1 MVDFIKQNFLDR
13 KKVYKLGDK
22 FPLLLTSFIAF
33 ASIISFLSN
42 IILGIDRLLNYV
54 GLIFFMWS
62 LYILIFNKVE
72 KHFLFFLT
80 AVSLIYM
87 PTVFVITEGFSGS
100 NPIFLPVLLFL
111 IIIFFEQKISYA
123 LSAILLC
130 EYLFL
135 SLLQIQ
141 NPVIFNYYNSP
152 FEKMT
157 AMNTTVVLIFIIMG
171 ASTRAFLE
179 IINSKESHNL
189 NLLKEIRDRNQELY
203 SLSIRD
209 PLTSAYNRRYFLTAY
224 ENELERAQIHK
235 QELSVLMID
244 IDHFKQVNDTYG
256 HIFGDAVLTRLVS
269 FLHTK
274 LRSNDLLARYG
285 GEEFVVLLPNT
296 SKDNALIIAE
306 RIREDVA
313 SVKNRNNYVISL
325 SIGLASS
332 FNENTSHGI
341 LNHADEN
348 LYKAKEGGRN
358 KVVAD

>member
-22 FPLLLTSFIAF
+22 FPLLLTGFIAF
-33 ASIISFLSN
+33 TSLISFLSN
-42 IILGIDRLLNYV
+42 VILGIDNIVNYS

-62 LYILIFNKVE
+62 LYILIFNKIE
-72 KHFLFFLT
+72 KHFLLFLI

-87 PTVFVITEGFSGS
+87 PSVFIITEGFSGS
-100 NPIFLPVLLFL
+100 NPIFLPILLFF
-111 IIIFFEQKISYA
+111 IIIFFEQKVSYA

-141 NPVIFNYYNSP
+141 NPSIFTYYATP

-157 AMNTTVVLIFIIMG
+157 AMNITVILVFIIMG
-171 ASTRAFLE
+171 ASTRSFLE
-179 IINSKESHNL
+179 IINSKENHNL

-224 ENELERAQIHK
+224 ENELERANMNS
-235 QELSVLMID
+235 QELTVLMID

-256 HIFGDAVLTRLVS
+256 HIFGDAVLTRLVQ

-296 SKDNALIIAE
+296 SKENAMIIAE
-306 RIREDVA
+306 RIREDVGY
-313 SVKNRNNYVISL
+313 VKNRNNYVISL

-332 FNENTSHGI
+332 ANESTAHGI
-341 LNHADEN
+341 LNLADEN
-348 LYKAKEGGRN
+348 LYKAKEAGRN
-358 KVVAD
+358 RVVAD